1 MLLLLIVAGGAIGF
15 LIINPP
21 SDLIRQTVVE
31 QVKARTGRD
40 LIVAGPASFA
50 IYPGLGVSLQDVSL
64 SAPPGMTGQVVTMK
78 ALNVSVKALPLL
90 SRKVEVDSLILKDPV
105 FDLKIDKSGQRNWAF
120 AEPQTPVRYA
130 QATDATTTDAN
141 PNLPARTAAIDHLR
155 FDDVRI
161 ENGTFNFSDERNG
174 KTQHVETINVK
185 LALESLD
192 SPMSAEGNLA
202 YRGEKIDFNGKLTNP
217 RSAIETN
224 AARLAFNA
232 SNRHVATS
240 YDGSV
245 ALKDG
250 ADLAGKVHVKSFSAR
265 NLAAWLGTELP
276 PVPGFGPLSI
286 AGTLK
291 TQGNVTTFTDAT
303 FALDGGTATGTI
315 ALTQQGVRPHIR
327 ADLKIS
333 ELNLN
338 TYMIAEGSA
347 PLAVEPAPANAR
359 SPAKAPGAPDD
370 IEKLLNAPATKVY
383 GAVQRA
389 GWSSEAINLA
399 LLGVADAD
407 AKLHVGKLTY
417 KDIKVGQSALTVALK
432 NRVMKTAFDDIQLY
446 GGRGQGVVTVDG
458 TAKAAAVAAKFSL
471 AGMSAQPFLQDAASM
486 NWLSGKANVTLDITG
501 TGTSQLQLV
510 ESVNGKAS
518 VKFSDG
524 AIVGFNLAGAIR
536 QIQQGKLPN
545 LQTSSSEKTDFSEL
559 NGTFN
564 IINGVA
570 QNQDL
575 QLISPLLRVTGA
587 GNIHLAPRTIDYT
600 VKPKLVASLEGQ
612 QGNAAL
618 SGLEIPVRITG
629 SWDKPKYEPDL
640 KGVLADPDKAVGA
653 IKEAAKKFKGK
664 NTDEIVD
671 SLLGGDGSEASKES
685 SKTKAKNLLNKFL
698 NPQ

>member
-1 MLLLLIVAGGAIGF
+1 
-15 LIINPP
+15 
-21 SDLIRQTVVE
+21 
-31 QVKARTGRD
+31 
-40 LIVAGPASFA
+40 
-50 IYPGLGVSLQDVSL
+50 
-64 SAPPGMTGQVVTMK
+64 
-78 ALNVSVKALPLL
+78 
-90 SRKVEVDSLILKDPV
+90 
-105 FDLKIDKSGQRNWAF
+105 
-120 AEPQTPVRYA
+120 
-130 QATDATTTDAN
+130 
-141 PNLPARTAAIDHLR
+141 
-155 FDDVRI
+155 
-161 ENGTFNFSDERNG
+161 
-174 KTQHVETINVK
+174 
-185 LALESLD
+185 
-192 SPMSAEGNLA
+192 
-202 YRGEKIDFNGKLTNP
+202 
-217 RSAIETN
+217 
-224 AARLAFNA
+224 
-232 SNRHVATS
+232 
-240 YDGSV
+240 
-245 ALKDG
+245 
-250 ADLAGKVHVKSFSAR
+250 
-265 NLAAWLGTELP
+265 
-276 PVPGFGPLSI
+276 
-286 AGTLK
+286 
-291 TQGNVTTFTDAT
+291 
-303 FALDGGTATGTI
+303 
-315 ALTQQGVRPHIR
+315 
-327 ADLKIS
+327 
-333 ELNLN
+333 
-338 TYMIAEGSA
+338 
-347 PLAVEPAPANAR
+347 
-359 SPAKAPGAPDD
+359 
-370 IEKLLNAPATKVY
+370 
-383 GAVQRA
+383 
-389 GWSSEAINLA
+389 
-399 LLGVADAD
+399 
-407 AKLHVGKLTY
+407 
-417 KDIKVGQSALTVALK
+417 
-432 NRVMKTAFDDIQLY
+432 
-446 GGRGQGVVTVDG
+446 
-458 TAKAAAVAAKFSL
+458 
-471 AGMSAQPFLQDAASM
+471 M

-618 SGLEIPVRITG
+618 SGLEIPVQITG